1 MIHELNQASLKF
13 GLKVNL
19 KKTNVMDNNNYFAE
33 DTDEPTNIDNNEIE
47 EVYHYIY
54 LVSPLEGNFR
64 QSEYDLQNKDIPIK
78 PHVYDQCI
86 LPTLTYTDQKPGI
99 LRNNKP

>member
-19 KKTNVMDNNNYFAE
+19 KKTNVMYNNNYFAE
-33 DTDEPTNIDNNEIE
+33 DTDEPTNIDSNEIE

-54 LVSPLEGNFR
+54 LVSPLEGKL
-64 QSEYDLQNKDIPIK
+64 SAE
-78 PHVYDQCI
+78 
-86 LPTLTYTDQKPGI
+86 
-99 LRNNKP
+99 